1 MSNATKK
8 RRAANAAYAALAAL
22 LFFVAFDIGQELN
35 GFNAKKLFLGVA
47 VGAPPGPIDQKSLG
61 LEVLG

>member
-1 MSNATKK
+1 M
-8 RRAANAAYAALAAL
+8 AAL

-35 GFNAKKLFLGVA
+35 GFNAKELLLGIA

-61 LEVLG
+61 LEVLGQLFLPRC